1 MLIRS
6 ATRDDV
12 PALGRLGAQLMRQHH
27 AFDARRFLAPGDAPE
42 AGYGRFLGS
51 QIDDPD
57 VFLHVADV
65 DGCVVGY
72 VYAGIEPLSW
82 KELRDECGFVH
93 DLLVEESARGKG
105 AGLALL
111 EAAAAWFSSRA
122 MPRVMLWTASQNAT
136 AQRLFARAG
145 FRPTMIEMTR
155 EL

>member
-1 MLIRS
+1 MVIRA

-27 AFDARRFLAPGDAPE
+27 AFDPQRFLAPGDAPE

-51 QIDDPD
+51 QLDDPD
-57 VFLHVADV
+57 AFVHVAEDE
-65 DGCVVGY
+65 GRVVGY

-93 DLLVEESARGKG
+93 DLLVEESARGQG
-105 AGLALL
+105 AGRALL
-111 EAAAAWFSSRA
+111 EAAAAWLVSRG
-122 MPRVMLWTASQNAT
+122 MPRVMLWTASQNQA
-136 AQRLFARAG
+136 AQRLFAHAG

-155 EL
+155 ES